1 MEIIIYITDVN
12 LVNLQNHESSSASQ
26 RTKDPT
32 PPTNPNPG
40 PEDNLFFSPLYINI
54 YN

>member
-1 MEIIIYITDVN
+1 MDITDVN
-12 LVNLQNHESSSASQ
+12 LVKLQNHESSSASH

-40 PEDNLFFSPLYINI
+40 LEDNLFFLAIIYLYIYI
-54 YN
+54 